1 MPTYTLN
8 TAFTEEDLMRLY
20 AAGANVVVAKPN
32 AGGPPNVA
40 WTVFR
45 PVISNTMTW
54 EEQYGIYASNT
65 DIVNGARLVQMSRTE
80 YPAVA
85 GKTYALNAAGFFGP
99 PSGGGSPGCYT
110 AVNEFN
116 NLPKGYLTFGLFQ
129 DAVVNGV
136 ATRGNAVSATPVL
149 FNRAAP
155 MAPFT
160 TVYLWIQS
168 QVTSN
173 MVVTVVTS
181 PITQVRFG
189 GAITEVS
196 LVYDA
201 MTGRFVPAA
210 AKASEG
216 VSLHHHMPELH

>member
-8 TAFTEEDLMRLY
+8 TAFTQEDLSRLY
-20 AAGANVVVAKPN
+20 AMGANVVVAKPN

-45 PVISNTMTW
+45 PVLINTMTW
-54 EEQYGIYASNT
+54 EDQYGIYASNS
-65 DIVNGARLVQMSRTE
+65 DIVNGARLVQMARTE
-80 YPAVA
+80 YPAMA
-85 GKTYALNAAGFFGP
+85 GKIYSLTSAGFFGP

-136 ATRGNAVSATPVL
+136 ASRGNAVSATPVL
-149 FNRAAP
+149 FNSTAP

-160 TVYLWIQS
+160 TVYLWTQS
-168 QVTSN
+168 QVMSN
-173 MVVTVVTS
+173 TVVTTVTS
-181 PITQVRFG
+181 PITQVGFG

-201 MTGRFVPAA
+201 MTGRFIKAA
-210 AKASEG
+210 SKASEG